1 VLNECIDGFIT
12 LSILSVMLLNKLV
25 KKFTLYLERFSWEIH
40 NRKVLRSHGQSDP
53 MGGFYLEPSDFNF
66 IVQNFDSAR
75 SIKIDLKNNPN
86 YSNSHLSSEV
96 LLTLNTNNRYKDG
109 VDLTPVI
116 EFFDSKYGSKIE
128 QVVKSPYRIVNIRA
142 WEMLPLSSSF
152 GPSSF
157 HTDGFR
163 KSHLKIMIYLSELN
177 SDTGSIQFNGEP
189 PLEKT
194 KGYVLVFQNSDLVH
208 SAIPGTKYNR
218 KLIEITIQRTT
229 QKLSLKPMVGYCNDR
244 HLKKPKFVLRRKL

>member
-1 VLNECIDGFIT
+1 MYCEFYNLFYTN
-12 LSILSVMLLNKLV
+12 LMILSKLV
-25 KKFTLYLERFSWEIH
+25 NKFTLYLERFSWEIH
-40 NRKVLRSHGQSDP
+40 NRKVLRAHGQSDSK
-53 MGGFYLEPSDFNF
+53 GGFYLEPSDFNF

-75 SIKIDLKNNPN
+75 SIKIDLKNNPY

-96 LLTLNTNNRYKDG
+96 LLTLNTNNSYKDG

-116 EFFDSKYGSKIE
+116 EFFDIKYGIKIK

-157 HTDGFR
+157 HTDGFK

-177 SDTGSIQFNGEP
+177 SDTGSIQFDGEP

-208 SAIPGTKYNR
+208 SAIPGTKFNR
-218 KLIEITIQRTT
+218 KLIEITIQRTI
-229 QKLSLKPMVGYCNDR
+229 KDLSLKPIVGFCNDR
-244 HLKKPKFVLRRKL
+244 HLKKPKFVLRRQL